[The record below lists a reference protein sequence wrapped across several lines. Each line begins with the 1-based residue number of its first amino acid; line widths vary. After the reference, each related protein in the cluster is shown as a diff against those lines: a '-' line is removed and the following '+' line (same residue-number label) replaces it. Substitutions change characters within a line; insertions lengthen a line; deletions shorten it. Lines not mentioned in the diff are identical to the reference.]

1 MSAPPAART
10 VDSTGPAPYT
20 GRGKPRIEAA

>member
-20 GRGKPRIEAA
+20 GSGKTRIEDA